1 MTEPR
6 IERPEETASS
16 DTYRWLSKC
25 SAHKES
31 IREREREKER
41 EREREREKERERDE
55 DMECNI
61 FTPSEVRKHDM
72 KLRF

>member
-41 EREREREKERERDE
+41 ERDE

>member
-1 MTEPR
+1 MC
-6 IERPEETASS
+6 ERDEG
-16 DTYRWLSKC
+16 RG
-25 SAHKES
+25 
-31 IREREREKER
+31 RERG
-41 EREREREKERERDE
+41 REREREKERERDE

>member
-16 DTYRWLSKC
+16 NTYRWLSKC

-31 IREREREKER
+31 IRERERE
-41 EREREREKERERDE
+41 RERDE
-55 DMECNI
+55 DRECNI
-61 FTPSEVRKHDM
+61 FTPSEVRKHDV
-72 KLRF
+72 KPIF

>member
-1 MTEPR
+1 
-6 IERPEETASS
+6 
-16 DTYRWLSKC
+16 LSKC

-41 EREREREKERERDE
+41 EREREREKEIERDE